1 MVVGKA
7 GSTRPVS
14 SLVQTG
20 LTFILTKMKRYDEDY
35 DDYDEYGDPGS
46 NLDDSDDLDDFLDE
60 EEDTTGPVTDEG
72 ALYFDMIQKLYA
84 TLDEYGQNDPVLL
97 QLQASLTK
105 ITGANEDTD
114 ENMYYMEEAIG
125 VAQHIKKY
133 TKDSPNVKLLYENL
147 MKDIVRFTD
156 ESAPGHQGDYY
167 L

>member
-1 MVVGKA
+1 
-7 GSTRPVS
+7 
-14 SLVQTG
+14 
-20 LTFILTKMKRYDEDY
+20 MKKYDED
-35 DDYDEYGDPGS
+35 DDFDDFD
-46 NLDDSDDLDDFLDE
+46 NLDDSNLDGDSDLDDDFFDD
-60 EEDTTGPVTDEG
+60 EEDTNGPVTDEG
-72 ALYFDMIQKLYA
+72 ALYFDIIQKLYA
-84 TLDEYGQNDPVLL
+84 TFEEFGQNDPTLL
-97 QLQASLTK
+97 QLQASLNK

-133 TKDSPNVKLLYENL
+133 VKDSGNVKIIYENL